1 MRYPEI
7 LLMNAEA
14 AINLGNNATAIK
26 DVNIVRNRAGLTS
39 LSSVTMTDVYKERR
53 LELAME
59 QDRFFDL
66 VRTGRAASILG
77 PRGFVTGKN
86 EVFPIPQAEIDL
98 SGGKLIQNPLY

>member
-14 AINLGNNATAIK
+14 AVYLGNSAIALK
-26 DVNIVRNRAGLTS
+26 DVNMVRNRAGLPS
-39 LSSVTMTDVYKERR
+39 LTTVAINDVYKERR

-66 VRTGRAASILG
+66 VRTGRAQTVLG
-77 PRGFVTGKN
+77 PRGFKTGKS
-86 EVFPIPQAEIDL
+86 ELFPIPQAEIDL
-98 SGGKLIQNPLY
+98 SGGKLTQNPGY